1 METTSSNGV
10 DWKIM
15 NNADFLMVGCILHE
29 FRTQPPTGLVGFK
42 FHTLSTNNGLQG
54 PEPHRSELNTTKGDT
69 K

>member
-1 METTSSNGV
+1 
-10 DWKIM
+10 M